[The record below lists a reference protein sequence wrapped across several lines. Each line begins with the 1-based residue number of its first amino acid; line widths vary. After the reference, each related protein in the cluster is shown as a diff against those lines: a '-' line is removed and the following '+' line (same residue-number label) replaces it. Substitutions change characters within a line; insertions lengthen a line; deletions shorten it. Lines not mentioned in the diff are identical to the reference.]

1 MKTDGHLGRCHL
13 KGRAAKAMPP
23 TSSSPPS
30 ATTSDSSCP
39 SYMRLLES
47 AHDHHKMKIS
57 KQNVSKAFKPEGNFF
72 RSSAPASWAPH
83 GPSRAT
89 PYFAPPL
96 TLAREAS
103 DDPRAKQPEHES
115 DQRS

>member
-30 ATTSDSSCP
+30 ATTSDSSWP

-57 KQNVSKAFKPEGNFF
+57 KQHVSKAFKPKGNFF
-72 RSSAPASWAPH
+72 RSSAPSIHLGTARTIPRYALLRS
-83 GPSRAT
+83 PS
-89 PYFAPPL
+89 PF
-96 TLAREAS
+96 REAS
-103 DDPRAKQPEHES
+103 DDPRAKQPEES